1 MTLHRGNDS
10 NQEVHGVQVMV
21 LQYMAS
27 WHINILS
34 WRSLRKRQKQEVH
47 SIWPPPP
54 FHSSSLKRVI
64 KLPCEKYPP
73 CTRRKEDIPTTR
85 LEIWDQEICV
95 NLVKLNL
102 TFQATFSL
110 FSTPSPNPSDLPVL
124 CKLIV
129 VSLSKRY
136 RSFLLWSYLWIFIL
150 LCRLLW
156 KSHQNMDIFY
166 KICMLFST
174 CLCQFNFQT

>member
-1 MTLHRGNDS
+1 MSNMNENNDDILNFDLGDSS
-10 NQEVHGVQVMV
+10 NDTSVESM
-21 LQYMAS
+21 LDTS
-27 WHINILS
+27 SDIPLD
-34 WRSLRKRQKQEVH
+34 
-47 SIWPPPP
+47 
-54 FHSSSLKRVI
+54 FSSSADSLFDTPIDAVS
-64 KLPCEKYPP
+64 
-73 CTRRKEDIPTTR
+73 DA
-85 LEIWDQEICV
+85 D
-95 NLVKLNL
+95 
-102 TFQATFSL
+102 SL